1 MMRQAAWDSE
11 AEDAKAVEQDMFLQ
25 QWSVVSKNAWLDDL
39 DEYYSAKWCQD
50 QFGKRVAVLAPG
62 EAMIGPGAGGCGMA
76 ALFKVLD
83 PLGKARPE
91 ATKKQHVRKNYW
103 DVQQVCG

>member
-1 MMRQAAWDSE
+1 M
-11 AEDAKAVEQDMFLQ
+11 
-25 QWSVVSKNAWLDDL
+25 VSKNAWLDDL

-50 QFGKRVAVLAPG
+50 QFGKRVAVVAPG

-91 ATKKQHVRKNYW
+91 ATKKQHVRKKLLRCST
-103 DVQQVCG
+103 DVWLNGLATLRNMRRGDVTLANAGLRS